1 MNHRQW
7 KKNFKKIH
15 GRNPNYWED
24 KRKKIRYDALALI
37 DAINELPRL
46 FARAC
51 ANACEALSQGFATLS
66 ESMKDV
72 AENYGRS
79 NSDDN

>member
-7 KKNFKKIH
+7 KKKFKKIH

-24 KRKKIRYDALALI
+24 KRKKIKYDVSVLI
-37 DAINELPRL
+37 DAINEIPRI

-51 ANACEALSQGFATLS
+51 ANACEVLSQGLATLS
-66 ESMKDV
+66 EHMKNV
-72 AENYGRS
+72 AENYGR
-79 NSDDN
+79 NEDEKL